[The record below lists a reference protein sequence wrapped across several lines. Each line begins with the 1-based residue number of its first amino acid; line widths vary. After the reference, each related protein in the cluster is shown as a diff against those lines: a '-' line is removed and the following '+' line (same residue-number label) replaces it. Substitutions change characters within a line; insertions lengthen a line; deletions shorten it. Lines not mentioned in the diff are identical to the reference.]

1 MKVQY
6 SVASQ
11 HNTVTNN
18 NDEIIIS
25 FQSTDVSMSLDTI
38 ALMRGLG
45 ALFVSFQQT
54 AKAVE
59 LLTTAE
65 QQQ

>member
-1 MKVQY
+1 MKIQY

-11 HNTVTNN
+11 HNTVENKD
-18 NDEIIIS
+18 DEIIVS
-25 FQSTDVSMSLDTI
+25 FQSVDVTMSLDMV
-38 ALMRGLG
+38 AFMRGLG
-45 ALFVSFQQT
+45 GLFVAFHQT
-54 AKAVE
+54 GKAIE

>member
-11 HNTVTNN
+11 HNTVTNS
-18 NDEIIIS
+18 NDEILVS
-25 FQSTDVSMSLDTI
+25 FQSKNVEMSFDSI

-45 ALFVSFQQT
+45 GLFVSFQQT

>member
-11 HNTVTNN
+11 HNTVTNS

-25 FQSTDVSMSLDTI
+25 FQSKNVETSLDTI
-38 ALMRGLG
+38 ALMRGVG
-45 ALFVSFQQT
+45 ALFVAFHET
-54 AKAVE
+54 EKAVN

>member
-11 HNTVTNN
+11 HNTVTNS

-25 FQSTDVSMSLDTI
+25 FQSKNVEMSLDTI
-38 ALMRGLG
+38 ALMRGVG
-45 ALFVSFQQT
+45 ALFVAFHET
-54 AKAVE
+54 EKAVN